1 MITRRAF
8 LGTPFLITLV
18 TNTSTVKEFKVSG
31 DTINVNEKPGYIFI
45 QLRGEPINPSALQW
59 VPLSDVVRIQVTGGY
74 IRLIIRDSTSSSG
87 SSMVET
93 TYTNLESF
101 LNMLRS
107 AGVFIDLGQQGQ

>member
-59 VPLSDVVRIQVTGGY
+59 VPLGDVVRIQVTGGY
-74 IRLIIRDSTSSSG
+74 IRLIIRDSSSG
-87 SSMVET
+87 TSTLVET